1 MPGVEN
7 FSVDSFIEGSMACFF
22 VVVGASTS
30 ATLCIAVV
38 AFHNEKMFNVWC
50 RRHGRIKR
58 WGSHTWGRKGR
69 VGVAKEGSQE
79 KGGGRKGRVAKKG
92 WGCQRRGGKKVV
104 AVANE
109 IRNDI
114 PTHSLRPPD

>member
-1 MPGVEN
+1 MVSRTWSHEKVGVAK
-7 FSVDSFIEGSMACFF
+7 EGSQ
-22 VVVGASTS
+22 
-30 ATLCIAVV
+30 
-38 AFHNEKMFNVWC
+38 
-50 RRHGRIKR
+50 RR
-58 WGSHTWGRKGR
+58 GRKGR

-114 PTHSLRPPD
+114 PTHSLRPPY